1 MTQKYA
7 LKLAQNV

>member
-7 LKLAQNV
+7 NNHLFY